1 MTSTAASNSS
11 EGEPVLLMIVIGVAV
26 FGVAIASLWFV
37 LARSSKV
44 SETTEEDFDEAY
56 DELVAEGKLV
66 DDDRDAAWHDFHA
79 WQLKNEEERLSWE
92 EPSEE

>member
-1 MTSTAASNSS
+1 M
-11 EGEPVLLMIVIGVAV
+11 LLMIVIGVAL

-44 SETTEEDFDEAY
+44 SETTEEDFEDAY

-66 DDDRDAAWHDFHA
+66 DGDRAAAWRDFHA
-79 WQLKNEEERLSWE
+79 WELKNEEERRSWE